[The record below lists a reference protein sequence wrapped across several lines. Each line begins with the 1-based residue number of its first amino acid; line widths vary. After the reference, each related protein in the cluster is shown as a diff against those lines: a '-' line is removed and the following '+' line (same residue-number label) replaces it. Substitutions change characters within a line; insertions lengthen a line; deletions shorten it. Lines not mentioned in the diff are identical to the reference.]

1 MIKDMA
7 IIRQEL
13 IGFSEVEMP
22 YDFQKDCHIKYV
34 TRMNEDEVFNIGG
47 KFIGRCNDMMIIHAS
62 GSQRRVPV
70 CIRDK
75 KGNVTYESRFFIP
88 DNRSTDD
95 EQKDDEDDEDDEQKN
110 IITYQQS
117 IIEKLIERVK
127 EVELRSTDLSDTIT
141 TYEGLLQEGRF
152 KLKDMA
158 VELREKTV
166 KVNHY
171 EEMIPKLYNAATLS

>member
-1 MIKDMA
+1 MIKDIA
-7 IIRQEL
+7 IIRKEL
-13 IGFSEVEMP
+13 IGFAEVEMP
-22 YDFQKDCHIKYV
+22 YDFQKECHVKYV
-34 TRMNEDEVFNIGG
+34 TRVDEDEVFYIGG
-47 KFIGRCNDMMIIHAS
+47 KFIRRCNDMMILNAS
-62 GSQRRVPV
+62 GSQRRVPI

-75 KGNVTYESRFFIP
+75 EGHVTYESRFFIAE
-88 DNRSTDD
+88 NQEID
-95 EQKDDEDDEDDEQKN
+95 EKKDDNDGKDDDKD

-127 EVELRSTDLSDTIT
+127 EVELRSNELTSTIA
-141 TYEGLLQEGRF
+141 TYEELLQEGRF

-171 EEMIPKLYNAATLS
+171 EELIPKLYNAAT

>member
-7 IIRQEL
+7 IIRKEL

-62 GSQRRVPV
+62 GSQRRVPI

-75 KGNVTYESRFFIP
+75 EGNVKYESRFFIP
-88 DNRSTDD
+88 DNRTTDD
-95 EQKDDEDDEDDEQKN
+95 EQKDDQDDDEKN
-110 IITYQQS
+110 DIIMYQQS
-117 IIEKLIERVK
+117 IIEKLIERIK